1 MLLKPFTMDTNE
13 ASSTALADGSSSGSG
28 AQMIVLHVLS
38 PSTEVPRKLTFSS
51 VPTSTTVG
59 ELKLKIRDA
68 VATKPTPERQ
78 RLIYRGKAL
87 TNDMIILRDVFGQ
100 DTVSNVVLKLEPPD
114 THEMA

>member
-1 MLLKPFTMDTNE
+1 MDTNE
-13 ASSTALADGSSSGSG
+13 ASSTALADGSG
-28 AQMIVLHVLS
+28 AQTIVLHVLS
-38 PSTEVPRKLTFSS
+38 PSTEVPKKLTFSS

-68 VATKPTPERQ
+68 VATKPAPERQ

-87 TNDMIILRDVFGQ
+87 TNNVIMLRDVFGQ
-100 DTVSNVVLKLEPPD
+100 DTVSNVVLKLKPPD